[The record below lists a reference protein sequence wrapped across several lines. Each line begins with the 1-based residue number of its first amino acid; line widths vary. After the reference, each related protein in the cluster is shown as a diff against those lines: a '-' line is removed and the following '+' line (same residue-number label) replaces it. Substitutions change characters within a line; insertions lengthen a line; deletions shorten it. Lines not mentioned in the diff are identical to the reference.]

1 MIQSKRKT
9 LIGAVSLAVL
19 APLASAQML
28 EEVVVTAQKR
38 EQTLKDVPISIS
50 AVSGKTIENR
60 SIDDLA
66 SLSSSIPNFF
76 ISENQIDST
85 LSIRGV
91 TTGNNKGF
99 EQSVAMYFDGISYG
113 RSQLIRT
120 PLFDLERVEVLRG
133 PQGILFGKNTLA
145 GAINVRSA
153 APVVGEGL
161 SGRVA
166 ASFESDNGEYF
177 EGHVVSLFQIR
188 VIIKHLYSWK

>member
-1 MIQSKRKT
+1 MLNSKRKVFV
-9 LIGAVSLAVL
+9 GVL
-19 APLASAQML
+19 ALAITAPTAVAQML

-66 SLSSSIPNFF
+66 SLSASIPNFF

-99 EQSVAMYFDGISYG
+99 EQSVAMYFDGIS
-113 RSQLIRT
+113 
-120 PLFDLERVEVLRG
+120 
-133 PQGILFGKNTLA
+133 
-145 GAINVRSA
+145 
-153 APVVGEGL
+153 
-161 SGRVA
+161 
-166 ASFESDNGEYF
+166 
-177 EGHVVSLFQIR
+177 
-188 VIIKHLYSWK
+188 